1 MTDEPI
7 FNKYARTL
15 LINWGCELD
24 LSWCHSFVNEKIYR
38 YAVDGIA
45 IEPNLRSAVYCSA
58 VRIDSYY
65 FSQLY
70 SDLVATKD
78 QTERK
83 LIINAL
89 GCTNHTTAL
98 ESKLLTIFNNTDF
111 RHQEIT
117 PYFTSVYSGGRLGML
132 AAIKSIRS
140 LLTRYSVDDINK
152 RITGIGGIVLGMAQ
166 RINTEELDEEVSLN
180 FYH

>member
-1 MTDEPI
+1 M
-7 FNKYARTL
+7 N
-15 LINWGCELD
+15 
-24 LSWCHSFVNEKIYR
+24 LSWCNSLVIDKMFR
-38 YAVDGIA
+38 YAVYGTA

-70 SDLVATKD
+70 SIFVSTKD

-89 GCTNHTTAL
+89 GCASHTTAL
-98 ESKLLTIFNNTDF
+98 ENRLLTLFNNTDF

-117 PYFTSVYSGGRLGML
+117 PYFTSVYSAGPLGMS
-132 AAIKSIRS
+132 AVIKSIRS
-140 LLTRYSVDDINK
+140 YMLRYSADDISK
-152 RITGIGGIVLGMAQ
+152 RVTGIGGIVLGMAQ
-166 RINTEELDEEVSLN
+166 RITTKQLDEEV
-180 FYH
+180 